1 VSHRRV
7 SCHVRSPHPKFGLT
21 AAGPYSI
28 PIARSEFQARS
39 RDRTV
44 IFLFDV
50 QHDMMRNATDFGSV
64 AAPCHAIGSPDHDLR
79 SAPLKILGP
88 ARHDNVGLRSH
99 PPIFKSRH
107 AETKHIY
114 HQVNNVCKVWRI
126 NIQSMCVPA
135 RLGILP
141 GVPHGIWGLMR
152 NVHQTL
158 VGRCGFCTTECS
170 CDGIRAHPR

>member
-1 VSHRRV
+1 MSCQIAPSQVRAHRRRPLFNPDRALRI
-7 SCHVRSPHPKFGLT
+7 SS
-21 AAGPYSI
+21 
-28 PIARSEFQARS
+28 PIA
-39 RDRTV
+39 DRTV

-50 QHDMMRNATDFGSV
+50 KHDMMRNATDFGSV